1 MGKLNDK
8 PEPKIID
15 QSSITKNTKSLQAEA
30 YKACKEKV
38 ADDRNTDAVAVIDV
52 AVDLGLG
59 AVLGVVAGGAIGAG
73 IGEIG
78 GAALGADI
86 GADAGGVIGVGVVA
100 VKEIQ
105 DIIDKK
111 SNPDKVKEAC
121 ADVRA
126 NPPTKSL

>member
-1 MGKLNDK
+1 MDKLNDK
-8 PEPKIID
+8 LESKIVNPG
-15 QSSITKNTKSLQAEA
+15 SKTTKSLQAEA

-59 AVLGVVAGGAIGAG
+59 AVLGVVAGGAIGAVAG
-73 IGEIG
+73 GAIGAGTGEIG

-111 SNPDKVKEAC
+111 I
-121 ADVRA
+121 
-126 NPPTKSL
+126 